1 MFGDCDV
8 EIVASFEQGGI
19 AQAKVPLFQETA
31 WRNAITECFGGAS
44 SIVILSQCG
53 EPWYSLAVFSGAPW
67 SAAGQFRVGAVGY
80 GGPYPLHQFATDAL
94 SSPGALASLLDKT
107 QEALGMKLAG
117 GTTFPLKNSWEQ
129 DLPGQVSYTSC
140 VSLPSADEE
149 MFEKVISKNV
159 RTAVRKAQKTG
170 VIVQKLG
177 EKDLFRAQEL
187 LMATQKRVGASYETP
202 LQFLESLYKIANPS
216 INFYGAFLNGVMC
229 AFSGFL
235 YGSSEAFHL
244 FNGWDREFASVCPNQ
259 LLLWCGIKE
268 AISRQ
273 LATFNFG
280 ESHYKTLAEAKS
292 RWGAREVPLI
302 RFKAL

>member
-8 EIVASFEQGGI
+8 EIVDSFEQAEI
-19 AQAKVPLFQETA
+19 VLTKVPLFQETA
-31 WRNAITECFGGAS
+31 WRSALTECFGGTS
-44 SIVILSQCG
+44 KMVILSQCG

-67 SAAGQFRVGAVGY
+67 SAAGEFRVGAVGY
-80 GGPYPLHQFATDAL
+80 GGPYPLHQCATDAL
-94 SSPGALASLLDKT
+94 SSPGALASLLERT
-107 QEALGMKLAG
+107 QEALGLKLAG
-117 GTTFPLKNSWEQ
+117 GTTFPLKISWKQ
-129 DLPGQVSYTSC
+129 DLLGQVSYTSC
-140 VSLPSADEE
+140 VSLPAADEE

-170 VIVQKLG
+170 VVVQKLG
-177 EKDLFRAQEL
+177 EKDLFSAHEL
-187 LMATQKRVGASYETP
+187 LTATQNRVGASYETP
-202 LQFLESLYKIANPS
+202 LKFLQSLHGMANPS
-216 INFYGAFLNGVMC
+216 VDFYGAFVNGVMC

-244 FNGWDREFASVCPNQ
+244 FNGWDREFASLCPNQ

-268 AISRQ
+268 SISRQ

-292 RWGAREVPLI
+292 RWGGHEVPLI